1 MVKCIKRYKY
11 KKINSIGKD
20 KAELEKQ
27 CINFKLRNLKLQTK
41 RGNKDKER
49 ATEVYSKQE
58 ITQPSKSYACGLQE
72 YQTRDCNTYRNI
84 FFRYDRLD
92 TMDVQQLKSIMTEY
106 EKNIKLIQY
115 QH

>member
-72 YQTRDCNTYRNI
+72 YQTRDCNTNRNI
-84 FFRYDRLD
+84 FFRTID
-92 TMDVQQLKSIMTEY
+92 
-106 EKNIKLIQY
+106 LIQWMY
-115 QH
+115 SNSRAS